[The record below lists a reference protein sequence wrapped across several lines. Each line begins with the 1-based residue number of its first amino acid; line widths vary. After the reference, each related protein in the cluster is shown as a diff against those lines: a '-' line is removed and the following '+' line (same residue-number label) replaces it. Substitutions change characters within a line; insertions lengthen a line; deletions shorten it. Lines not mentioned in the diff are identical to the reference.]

1 MSLRN
6 ECLSGFYNHPDLE
19 PSKELTAVHHHGVLI
34 LVQGLSKVM
43 IITSVT
49 EKTCLGNPL
58 VVLLMRKKRVR
69 NGSLSNL
76 ESIFHWRTL
85 ALACQKTKW
94 KL

>member
-19 PSKELTAVHHHGVLI
+19 PSKELTAADHHAVLI

-49 EKTCLGNPL
+49 EKNLSWQPISSL
-58 VVLLMRKKRVR
+58 VDEKE
-69 NGSLSNL
+69 
-76 ESIFHWRTL
+76 ESE
-85 ALACQKTKW
+85 KW
-94 KL
+94 KSQ